1 MKETYQGNEIVYNID
16 QLRNIVFSFIEYP
29 DFDPNT
35 IIPNYD
41 SPGGKIKQDIY
52 KHLNTIWTNKRLG
65 VIFGYIDE
73 IIDSTSNELINS
85 LINSLNIY
93 MNCVDIITFNLIT
106 NL

>member
-1 MKETYQGNEIVYNID
+1 MKLKNIIV
-16 QLRNIVFSFIEYP
+16 SFIENH

-35 IIPNYD
+35 ILSNYY

-52 KHLNTIWTNKRLG
+52 KHLNSIWTARRIN

-73 IIDSTSNELINS
+73 ILESSSNELTCH
-85 LINSLNIY
+85 LINSLNTY
-93 MNCVDIITFNLIT
+93 MNCVDMIIYNLIT